1 MSLTDITS
9 EHRATYDPAVDA
21 AYIHFAEHMREGA
34 AARQEVVGIDGFG
47 EVVLDFDSSNR
58 LLGVEVV
65 GAAALLPD
73 LLLKR
78 LGVRK

>member
-1 MSLTDITS
+1 MGLTEITS
-9 EHRATYDPAVDA
+9 EHRATYDPEVDA
-21 AYIHFAEHMREGA
+21 AYIYLAEHIRKGA
-34 AARQEVVGIDGFG
+34 AVRQEVVGIDGFG